1 MVWCLLLWSLFIV
14 LILVVDE
21 LADEV
26 VVQLIKICDDEFKGI
41 HARMS
46 VSGTYDSTFY
56 FWI

>member
-1 MVWCLLLWSLFIV
+1 MVWCLLIWSLCIV

-26 VVQLIKICDDEFKGI
+26 VVQLIKVCDDEFRGI

-46 VSGTYDSTFY
+46 VNAAYDGTFY